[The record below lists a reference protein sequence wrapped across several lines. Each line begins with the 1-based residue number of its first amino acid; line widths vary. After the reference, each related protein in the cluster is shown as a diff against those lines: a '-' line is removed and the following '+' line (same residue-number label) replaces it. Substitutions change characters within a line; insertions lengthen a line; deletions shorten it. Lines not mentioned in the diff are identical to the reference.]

1 MTISIVN
8 DLEVVDFFSKILHQI
23 LVTWINLYKNLQ
35 TNTNF
40 PPKWNLK
47 LLWNPTV
54 TISRAFVSV
63 LKD

>member
-40 PPKWNLK
+40 PPKWNC
-47 LLWNPTV
+47 
-54 TISRAFVSV
+54 
-63 LKD
+63 